1 MAAMMMIMLAA
12 FVLLLIP
19 VCRHV
24 FYCVLLNKQHTTTV
38 NAECHIPN
46 NDIMKQKGSSDGART
61 RNSLI
66 LQRGDYKEVADDEN
80 R

>member
-46 NDIMKQKGSSDGART
+46 NDIMKQKRDRATDS
-61 RNSLI
+61 
-66 LQRGDYKEVADDEN
+66 E
-80 R
+80 